1 MTEIKKVG
9 TAVVGLGTIGA
20 VHAEWYAQIPESNL
34 VAVCDSREEVSK
46 KIAAKH
52 GVKGYTDYRELVE
65 DSKVEAVTVAVPN
78 FLHHDV
84 ALAAIRAGKHV
95 AVEKP
100 LAISLEEADEMV
112 REARKAKIVDMYTEN
127 LCFAPSY
134 RTAKEI
140 VDKGGLGR
148 LYLCKA
154 YESDDIVRGSEA
166 EKNVLKSSW
175 YLDPGQSGGGKL
187 MSTGVHAVEFVR
199 FMFDH
204 PKALRVHAE
213 IIDSIG
219 IPKPKRMEDMALVT
233 IRFEGDR
240 VGEVHTGFYMTGG
253 TDDRAEIYGDRGS
266 IFLDL
271 YRRNEIKVHSHVG
284 YGSVG
289 QSMFQPSEGHDLG
302 WSFPIPDER
311 YDLGYFHEQRHFLQC
326 VLERK
331 RPMVNF
337 EDGRATLEIVLAAY
351 RSHELGEAVKLPLQ
365 Q

>member
-1 MTEIKKVG
+1 MTGKVR

-20 VHAEWYAQIPESNL
+20 VHAEWYAQIPESTL
-34 VAVCDSREEVSK
+34 VAVCDAREDIAK

-52 GVKGYTDYRELVE
+52 GVKGYTDYHELVE
-65 DSKVEAVTVAVPN
+65 DKNVDALTVAVPN

-84 ALAAIRAGKHV
+84 AMAAIKEGKNV

-100 LAISLEEADEMV
+100 LAVSMEEANDMV
-112 REARKAKIVDMYTEN
+112 NAAKKAGIVNMYTEN

-140 VDKGGLGR
+140 VDKGGLGTI
-148 LYLCKA
+148 YLCKA
-154 YESDDIVRGSEA
+154 YESDDIVKGSEA
-166 EKNVLKSSW
+166 ERNVMKSSW
-175 YLDPGQSGGGKL
+175 YLDPKQSGGGKL
-187 MSTGVHAVEFVR
+187 MSTGVHAVEYVR
-199 FMFDH
+199 FMFNH

-219 IPKPKRMEDMALVT
+219 IQKPKRMEDMALVT
-233 IRFEGDR
+233 IRFEGDK
-240 VGEVHTGFYMTGG
+240 VGEVHTGYYMTGG
-253 TDDRAEIYGDRGS
+253 TDDRAEIYGDQGT

-289 QSMFQPSEGHDLG
+289 QSMFQPSEGADLG

-311 YDLGYFHEQRHFLQC
+311 YDLGYYHEQRHFLQC
-326 VLERK
+326 ILENKTPR
-331 RPMVNF
+331 VTF

-351 RSHELGEAVKLPLQ
+351 KSHETGEAVKLPL
-365 Q
+365 

>member
-1 MTEIKKVG
+1 MTRKVA

-20 VHAEWYAQIPESNL
+20 VHADWYSQIPESNL
-34 VAVCDSREEVSK
+34 VAVCDSREDVSK
-46 KIAAKH
+46 KIAAKY
-52 GVKGYTDYRELVE
+52 GVKGYTDYNELVE
-65 DSKVEAVTVAVPN
+65 DQSIEALTVAVPN

-84 ALAAIRAGKHV
+84 ALAAIKNGKHV

-100 LAISLEEADEMV
+100 LAITLEEANDMV
-112 REARKAKIVDMYTEN
+112 RAADKAGIVNMYTEN

-140 VDKGGLGR
+140 VDKGGLGNV
-148 LYLCKA
+148 YLCKA
-154 YESDDIVRGSEA
+154 YESDDIVKGSEA
-166 EKNVLKSSW
+166 EKNVLNSSW
-175 YLDPGQSGGGKL
+175 YLDPKKSGGGKL
-187 MSTGVHAVEFVR
+187 ISTGVHAVEFVR
-199 FMFDH
+199 FMFNH

-219 IPKPKRMEDMALVT
+219 VQKPRRMEDMALVT

-240 VGEVHTGFYMTGG
+240 VGEVHTGYYMTGG
-253 TDDRAEIYGDRGS
+253 TDDRAEIYGDRGT

-289 QSMFQPSEGHDLG
+289 QSMFQPSEGADLG

-311 YDLGYFHEQRHFLQC
+311 YDLGYYHEQRHFLQC
-326 VLERK
+326 VLENKKPR
-331 RPMVNF
+331 VTF

-351 RSHELGEAVKLPLQ
+351 KSHDLGETVKLPLQ
-365 Q
+365 

>member
-1 MTEIKKVG
+1 M
-9 TAVVGLGTIGA
+9 VGLGTIGA
-20 VHAEWYAQIPESNL
+20 VHAEWYAQIAESNL
-34 VAVCDSREEVSK
+34 VAVCDAREEVSK

-65 DSKVEAVTVAVPN
+65 DPGVEALTVAVPN

-84 ALAAIRAGKHV
+84 ALAAIKAGKHV

-100 LAISLEEADEMV
+100 LAITMEEADEMV
-112 REARKAKIVDMYTEN
+112 EAAKMAGIVNMYTEN

-140 VDKGGLGR
+140 IDKGGLGN
-148 LYLCKA
+148 LYFCKA
-154 YESDDIVRGSEA
+154 YESDDIVLGSEA

-175 YLDPGQSGGGKL
+175 YLDPRQSGGGKL

-199 FMFDH
+199 FVFGH
-204 PKALRVHAE
+204 PRALRVYAE

-219 IPKPKRMEDMALVT
+219 VQKPRRMEDMALVT

-253 TDDRAEIYGDRGS
+253 TDDRAEIYGDRGT

-289 QSMFQPSEGHDLG
+289 QSMFQPSEGADKG

-311 YDLGYFHEQRHFLQC
+311 YDLGYYHEQRHFLQC
-326 VLERK
+326 VLEGKQPR
-331 RPMVNF
+331 VTF

-351 RSHELGEAVKLPLQ
+351 KSHDTGQSVNLPLK
-365 Q
+365 

>member
-1 MTEIKKVG
+1 MTRKIG

-20 VHAEWYAQIPESNL
+20 VHAEWYAQIAESNL
-34 VAVCDSREEVSK
+34 VAVCDAREEVSR
-46 KIAAKH
+46 KIAGKH
-52 GVKGYTDYRELVE
+52 GVKGYTDYHDLVE
-65 DSKVEAVTVAVPN
+65 DENVEAITVAVPN

-84 ALAAIRAGKHV
+84 ALAAIKAGKHV

-100 LAISLEEADEMV
+100 FAISLSEADEMIW
-112 REARKAKIVDMYTEN
+112 EAKKAGIVDMYTEN

-140 VDKGGLGR
+140 VDKGGLGKV
-148 LYLCKA
+148 YLCKA
-154 YESDDIVRGSEA
+154 YESDDIVLGSKA
-166 EKNVLKSSW
+166 EKDVMKSSW
-175 YLDPGQSGGGKL
+175 YLDPKQSGGGKL
-187 MSTGVHAVEFVR
+187 MSTGVHAVEYVR

-219 IPKPKRMEDMALVT
+219 IQKPKRMEDMALVT

-240 VGEVHTGFYMTGG
+240 VGEVHTGYYMTGG
-253 TDDRAEIYGDRGS
+253 TDDRAEVYGNQGT

-326 VLERK
+326 ILEGK

-337 EDGRATLEIVLAAY
+337 DDGRATLEIVLAAY
-351 RSHELGEAVKLPLQ
+351 RSHDLGETVKLPLPA
-365 Q
+365 

>member
-1 MTEIKKVG
+1 MNAVRKVG

-20 VHAEWYAQIPESNL
+20 VHADWYTQIPESNL

-46 KIAAKH
+46 RIAAKY
-52 GVKGYTDYRELVE
+52 GVKAYTDYHELVE
-65 DSKVEAVTVAVPN
+65 DSDVEALTIAVPN
-78 FLHHDV
+78 FLHHDI
-84 ALAAIRAGKHV
+84 AMAAIKAKKHV

-100 LAISLEEADEMV
+100 LAVTLEEADKMV
-112 REARKAKIVDMYTEN
+112 EAAKNAGVVNMYTEN

-134 RTAKEI
+134 KTAKEI
-140 VDKGGLGR
+140 VDKGGLGK

-154 YESDDIVRGSEA
+154 YESDDIVLGSKA
-166 EKNVLKSSW
+166 EKDVLKSSW
-175 YLDPGQSGGGKL
+175 YLDPKLSGGGKL

-204 PKALRVHAE
+204 PRALRVHAE

-219 IPKPKRMEDMALVT
+219 IQKPKRMEDMALVT

-240 VGEVHTGFYMTGG
+240 VGEVHTGYYMTGG
-253 TDDRAEIYGDRGS
+253 TDDRAEIYGNQGT

-289 QSMFQPSEGHDLG
+289 QSMFQPSEGADMG

-311 YDLGYFHEQRHFLQC
+311 YDLGYYNEQRHFLQC
-326 VLERK
+326 VLQGK
-331 RPMVNF
+331 RPNVTF
-337 EDGRATLEIVLAAY
+337 EDGRSTLEIVLAAY
-351 RSHELGEAVKLPLQ
+351 KSHDTGSSVNLPLR
-365 Q
+365 

>member
-1 MTEIKKVG
+1 LAAGKRVG
-9 TAVVGLGTIGA
+9 TAVIGLGTIGT
-20 VHAEWYAQIPESNL
+20 VHAEWYSQIPESNL
-34 VAVCDSREEVSK
+34 VAVCDAREDVAKRIGS
-46 KIAAKH
+46 KH
-52 GVKGYTDYRELVE
+52 GVKSYTDYHDLVE
-65 DSKVEAVTVAVPN
+65 DKNVEALTVAVPN
-78 FLHHDV
+78 FLHRDV
-84 ALAAIRAGKHV
+84 ALAAIREGKHV

-100 LAISLEEADEMV
+100 LAVTLDQADEMV
-112 REARKAKIVDMYTEN
+112 RAAKTAGIVNMYTEN

-140 VDKGGLGR
+140 ADKGGLGK

-154 YESDDIVRGSEA
+154 YESDDIVRGSKA
-166 EKNVLKSSW
+166 EKEVMKSSW
-175 YLDPGQSGGGKL
+175 YLDPKQSGGGKL
-187 MSTGVHAVEFVR
+187 ISTGIHAIEFVR

-213 IIDSIG
+213 IIDSLG
-219 IPKPKRMEDMALVT
+219 IQKPKHMEDMALVT

-253 TDDRAEIYGDRGS
+253 TDDRAEIYGDQGT

-289 QSMFQPSEGHDLG
+289 QSMFQPSEGADIG

-311 YDLGYFHEQRHFLQC
+311 YDLGYYHEQRHFLQC
-326 VLERK
+326 ILEGK
-331 RPMVNF
+331 RPRVTF

-351 RSHELGEAVKLPLQ
+351 KSHETGASVNLPL
-365 Q
+365 